1 MSPSRHFGISPALVS
16 PLDGARNIDVSKLAA
31 HAGALL
37 KLGAESVTAFGTT
50 GEGTSFSLGERER
63 AVQGMIAAGIPAGK
77 IVEGVLECSVDGAA
91 AGVGGAMR
99 RGARAVLLAPPFYF
113 RDLDDTT
120 LFGWFAEVFKRA
132 GAPLRDILL
141 YHIPSMTG
149 VPLSFDLISRLPQ
162 AFPAAIAGVKDSS
175 GDRDHTF
182 RLLKTHGDLS
192 ILVGDERYLGAACAA
207 GAAGSIC
214 GVANIEVARLTRVVR
229 EKKDDPVI
237 AALVEAIVK
246 LPVIPAI
253 KMAVALR
260 KGDRAWAL
268 PRPPLAPLSASQE
281 RMLADALGAS
291 PELEHQSA

>member
-1 MSPSRHFGISPALVS
+1 
-16 PLDGARNIDVSKLAA
+16 
-31 HAGALL
+31 
-37 KLGAESVTAFGTT
+37 
-50 GEGTSFSLGERER
+50 
-63 AVQGMIAAGIPAGK
+63 
-77 IVEGVLECSVDGAA
+77 
-91 AGVGGAMR
+91 MR

-149 VPLSFDLISRLPQ
+149 VPLSFDLISRLRQ